1 MNPTIDNLTAA
12 QRVDLLAGLRLR
24 EQRETTS
31 DATLVGSLFETQL
44 RILNRHADAEQVRT
58 IVRNLLGE

>member
-1 MNPTIDNLTAA
+1 MNPIVETLTATE
-12 QRVDLLAGLRLR
+12 RTDLMAGLRLHD
-24 EQRETTS
+24 QRSTAS

-44 RILNRHADAEQVRT
+44 RILNRHAEAEQVRT

>member
-1 MNPTIDNLTAA
+1 MNPTIDNLTTA

-31 DATLVGSLFETQL
+31 DATLVGSLFEIQL
-44 RILNRHADAEQVRT
+44 RILNRHADAEQVST

>member
-1 MNPTIDNLTAA
+1 MNPTIETLTATE
-12 QRVDLLAGLRLR
+12 RVDLLAGLRVHD
-24 EQRETTS
+24 QRRTTS

-44 RILNRHADAEQVRT
+44 RILNRHAEAEQVRT

>member
-12 QRVDLLAGLRLR
+12 QRVDLLAGLRLHD
-24 EQRETTS
+24 QRQTTS

>member
-12 QRVDLLAGLRLR
+12 QRVNLLAGLRLHD
-24 EQRETTS
+24 QRRTTS

>member
-1 MNPTIDNLTAA
+1 MNPTIDNLTTA

>member
-12 QRVDLLAGLRLR
+12 QRVDLLAGLRLHD
-24 EQRETTS
+24 QRRTTS

-58 IVRNLLGE
+58 IVRDLLGE

>member
-1 MNPTIDNLTAA
+1 MNPTIETLTATE
-12 QRVDLLAGLRLR
+12 RTDLMAGLRMR